1 MARSALPTKFKHSLA
16 VQDAAILVLEAMEG
30 IYRAKPLPTVLSRRC
45 HHLAVHLK
53 PVSVAAVVGLIVLT
67 FFEFPAWCNESTDVP
82 CDDQGMG
89 HPPSYLPFGY
99 GHLIEACLLLPL
111 FIHQIVNAIAYR
123 VKMPSFVLLDLALF
137 LYALDLLVAVM
148 HGEPHIRIAPYM
160 RALLL
165 IGYSTDMMA
174 QMKLF
179 GRILTEFVSI
189 LSVVA
194 MFLGFFAW
202 FGNVTFAGEERSVYF
217 PNFVDAC
224 WNLLVMLTTAN
235 FPDVLVPAYTRNRA
249 AGLVFFPA
257 VVLGVFVLM
266 NFLLASTYDKYSH
279 GHQELLDKML
289 RMRDENCAA
298 AFDLLASDGESKLS
312 TRVMEELL
320 AEVNVCS
327 GAGPAELDRLADD
340 QRTLLVQLM
349 DDDGDSGIS
358 KNEFKAVITLLQLR
372 FEKVSPKTFVGTWLP
387 DLYDSSFW
395 QRLCKIIKHPWFEYG
410 VDAVLVLNA
419 LLLLVESAEALSGEA
434 VERDGDI
441 SETNAWLRAE
451 GTDHGLNSLLGWLYV
466 VEMTLKI
473 LVFGWNGYWSKNRNR
488 FDGVITL
495 GGVLTELL
503 LKTTTIS
510 TTLNLHNVVV
520 YFVTFRLLR
529 VARLMVA
536 VPEMRIVMTTFG
548 NIAPEAFQFMMLL
561 FVCGFT
567 FSVLGVQLFGG
578 LILSDPDSPTNE
590 HLKDTSYGESNY
602 WAFNF
607 NDMPSGMGTLFCLLV
622 VNNWFVFVDVFVKAS
637 GDNKWNRWFFVAFYV
652 LGVLVILNVVIAV
665 VLENFIIQW
674 TARRTRHTEKMN
686 FLEQH
691 AQDQSEEVEDHRTTS
706 KPNGAQYR
714 VRLASSVKMI
724 EKDDVIKRFLQLERR
739 DRVRQVSDST
749 PADDPLG
756 ESMRRLLRFVRGNNS
771 GTGGQPVPQ
780 SSSHLLAGNPLQDRV
795 VETLQRSSS
804 VDEDTIL
811 MTTVDGG
818 LPNYGQRGVSISISS
833 NSSNGS
839 PE

>member
-1 MARSALPTKFKHSLA
+1 M
-16 VQDAAILVLEAMEG
+16 
-30 IYRAKPLPTVLSRRC
+30 
-45 HHLAVHLK
+45 
-53 PVSVAAVVGLIVLT
+53 
-67 FFEFPAWCNESTDVP
+67 
-82 CDDQGMG
+82 
-89 HPPSYLPFGY
+89 
-99 GHLIEACLLLPL
+99 
-111 FIHQIVNAIAYR
+111 AYR
-123 VKMPSFVLLDLALF
+123 VKMLSFVLLDLALF
-137 LYALDLLVAVM
+137 LYALDLLVAVVY
-148 HGEPHIRIAPYM
+148 GQPHIRIAPYM

-174 QMKLF
+174 QIKLF
-179 GRILTEFVSI
+179 GKILTEFASI

-202 FGNVTFAGEERSVYF
+202 FGNVTLAGKERSVYF

-224 WNLLVMLTTAN
+224 WNLLVMLSTAN

-249 AGLVFFPA
+249 ASLLFFPVVA
-257 VVLGVFVLM
+257 VGVFVLM
-266 NFLLASTYDKYSH
+266 NFLLASTYDKYSN
-279 GHQELLDKML
+279 GHQELLDRML
-289 RMRDENCAA
+289 HMRDKNCAA
-298 AFDLLASDGESKLS
+298 AFDRLATDGESKLS
-312 TRVMEELL
+312 TSVMEELL
-320 AEVNVCS
+320 TEVNVCL
-327 GAGPAELDRLADD
+327 GAGPTELDRLAAD

-349 DDDGDSGIS
+349 DDDGDSGIN
-358 KNEFKAVITLLQLR
+358 KTEFHAVITLLQLR
-372 FEKVSPKTFVGTWLP
+372 FEKISPKTFVETWLP
-387 DLYDSSFW
+387 DLYNSSFW

-410 VDAVLVLNA
+410 VDAVLLLNA
-419 LLLLVESAEALSGEA
+419 LLLLVESAEALSGED
-434 VERDGDI
+434 VERNGGV
-441 SETNAWLRAE
+441 SEKDAWLQAE
-451 GTDHGLNSLLGWLYV
+451 GTDHGLNSLLGWVYV

-473 LVFGWNGYWSKNRNR
+473 LVYGWNGYWSKNRNR

-495 GGVLTELL
+495 GGVFTELL

-510 TTLNLHNVVV
+510 TTLNLQNVVV
-520 YFVTFRLLR
+520 YFITFRLLR

-536 VPEMRIVMTTFG
+536 VPQMRIVMSTFA

-567 FSVLGVQLFGG
+567 FCVLGVQLFGG
-578 LILSDPDSPTNE
+578 LVHSDPDNPTNE
-590 HLKDTSYGESNY
+590 HLKDTSYGQSNY

-622 VNNWFVFVDVFVKAS
+622 VNNWFVFVDLFVKAS

-665 VLENFIIQW
+665 VLENFVIQW
-674 TARRTRHTEKMN
+674 TARRKRQAEKMN

-691 AQDQSEEVEDHRTTS
+691 AHDQGEEVEDHRTTS

-714 VRLASSVKMI
+714 VRLASSVKMM
-724 EKDDVIKRFLQLERR
+724 EKDDVIKRFLQLEQR
-739 DRVRQVSDST
+739 DRVGQVSDST

-756 ESMRRLLRFVRGNNS
+756 ESMRRLLGFVRGDSS
-771 GTGGQPVPQ
+771 GTGMRQPMPQ
-780 SSSHLLAGNPLQDRV
+780 ASSHLQAGGPARDRV
-795 VETLQRSSS
+795 VEALRSASS

-811 MTTVDGG
+811 LTTADGG

-833 NSSNGS
+833 NSSNNSS